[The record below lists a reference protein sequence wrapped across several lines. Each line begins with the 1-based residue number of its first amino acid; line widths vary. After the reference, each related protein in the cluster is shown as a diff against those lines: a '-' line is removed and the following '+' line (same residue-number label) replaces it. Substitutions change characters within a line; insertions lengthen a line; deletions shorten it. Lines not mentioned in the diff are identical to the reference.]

1 MDLGTIFLTHPIV
14 HTVDGF
20 ALVGEIYGSLYNHDL
35 YDVGLSIAQ
44 TMFSIFGND
53 ELLDYL
59 KRVKEIEREEKIEL
73 EFKIANAKAA
83 HDKFLKL

>member
-1 MDLGTIFLTHPIV
+1 
-14 HTVDGF
+14 
-20 ALVGEIYGSLYNHDL
+20 
-35 YDVGLSIAQ
+35 
-44 TMFSIFGND
+44 MFSIFGND